1 MISVLRSLAAALML
15 SCLSA
20 QAADIRISDEQVA
33 ELGILLGAPQ
43 PGDRKSDVA
52 ATARVV
58 VPPAGQFAVSSVEP
72 GVVLRLHAAVG
83 DRVERGQLLAEIR
96 SPGFV
101 TAQREYLQAR
111 SEAVLQAAQLQR
123 DQQLFDEGIISRR
136 RLQETE
142 MQAST
147 AQSRQAE
154 LRQLLE
160 LSGMN
165 AAQLQQL
172 AEQRRLQDV
181 LEIHAPFSGS
191 VVELMTMSG
200 ERLEAMAPIYRIAD
214 LSRLWLEIQVAG
226 ELAHRVRP
234 GMGVVEENRSLA
246 GSSAETSATV
256 LSVGQSRDEHSQT
269 VSVRAEVVEPDGR
282 LQPGQFLSVRL
293 VEEAEG
299 QEQDAGLYWTVPLA
313 AVVHD
318 GQQPFVFLRTADG
331 FRRQPVE
338 LLSSEAGTAHIAAS
352 LDASARVAIAGV
364 VALKALSAESD
375 EDNP

>member
-1 MISVLRSLAAALML
+1 MIRVLRSLAAGLML
-15 SCLSA
+15 SSLSA
-20 QAADIRISDEQVA
+20 QATDILISDQQVT
-33 ELGILLGAPQ
+33 ELGILLGTPQ
-43 PGDRKSDVA
+43 AGDRKSDVA

-83 DRVERGQLLAEIR
+83 DRVEQGQLLAEIR
-96 SPGFV
+96 SPGFITV
-101 TAQREYLQAR
+101 QREYLQAR

-123 DQQLFDEGIISRR
+123 DQQLFDEGIIARR

-142 MQAST
+142 MQANT
-147 AQSRQAE
+147 AQARQAE

-160 LSGMN
+160 LSGMS

-181 LEIHAPFSGS
+181 LAIHAPLSGS

-200 ERLEAMAPIYRIAD
+200 ERLEAMSPIYRIAD

-226 ELAHRVRP
+226 ELAHRVQP
-234 GMGVVEENRSLA
+234 GMSVLVEGRSLA
-246 GSSAETSATV
+246 GNSEEIRATV

-269 VSVRAEVVEPDGR
+269 VSVRAEVIEPDGR
-282 LQPGQFLSVRL
+282 LQPGQFVSVRL
-293 VEEAEG
+293 LEVAEG
-299 QEQDAGLYWTVPLA
+299 QDEDASRYWTLPLA

-318 GQQPFVFLRTADG
+318 GEQQLVFLRTADG
-331 FRRQPVE
+331 FQRLAVE
-338 LLSSEAGTAHIAAS
+338 LLSSEAGTAHIAAN
-352 LDASARVAIAGV
+352 LDDSSRVAIAGV
-364 VALKALSAESD
+364 VALKALLAESG